1 MGPTSPLR
9 RRWQLTGALVILG
22 VLVLLHLLWF
32 QPTAR
37 RYEKLRSRSDAAQL
51 AIDGG
56 QTVPLVPPRVVEL
69 LEANSLTPAE
79 ALERGNSGALTV
91 EMLGQLTALA
101 DRTGLT
107 VLRTEPGAV
116 TQQPHGVELSAR
128 MSLRGRH
135 GQLLAYLDS
144 LDAGR
149 HLDAL
154 ERFTLVQRGDALDAD
169 LWMKRLVLK
178 RPVRTP

>member
-1 MGPTSPLR
+1 MVATARLR

-37 RYEKLRSRSDAAQL
+37 RYQKLRDRRDASQA
-51 AIDGG
+51 AIDRG
-56 QTVPLVPPRVVEL
+56 QALPLVPPRVLEL

-79 ALERGNSGALTV
+79 ALERGNSGSLTV
-91 EMLGQLTALA
+91 EMLGQLAALA

-107 VLRTEPGAV
+107 VLRTEPGPV

-128 MSLRGRH
+128 MSLRGRQ
-135 GQLLAYLDS
+135 GQLVAFLDS

-149 HLDAL
+149 RLDAL

>member
-1 MGPTSPLR
+1 MGAPPLLR
-9 RRWQLTGALVILG
+9 RRWQLTGAILILG
-22 VLVLLHLLWF
+22 VLALLHLLWF

-37 RYEKLRSRSDAAQL
+37 RYEKLRSRRDPSQAS
-51 AIDGG
+51 IDVG
-56 QTVPLVPPRVVEL
+56 QAMPLVPPRVLEL
-69 LEANSLTPAE
+69 LEANSLTPAQ
-79 ALERGNSGALTV
+79 ALERGNSGSLTV

-107 VLRTEPGAV
+107 VLRTEPGPV
-116 TQQPHGVELSAR
+116 TQQPHGVEISAR

-144 LDAGR
+144 LDADGR
-149 HLDAL
+149 LDAL
-154 ERFTLVQRGDALDAD
+154 ERFTLIQRGDALDAD